1 MAFNNDF
8 IDDFHTE
15 YAAEHILHVVHGH
28 IHARSFRY
36 AVYSTACIQQYDFLV
51 SHQLCHGT
59 VSIVFESESR
69 SIYIIDE
76 CLQTCRDG
84 QIPQRECKHEYIR
97 ERKSTRLNSSHVAS

>member
-1 MAFNNDF
+1 
-8 IDDFHTE
+8 E

-84 QIPQRECKHEYIR
+84 QIHSGNANTSTSAFSKASIAFCFASIR
-97 ERKSTRLNSSHVAS
+97 RCSSSSSASSF